1 MIWCAVVFIHVCV
14 CVNSCH
20 FFSPHRI
27 WLFGTTGTKMVLLIY
42 LFSVHIGSFFPLLHL
57 HIFFFYFHSIV
68 NVFASLLLSY
78 WRNKIEKKPQCVCQ
92 WWSQRICYFDCRYFS
107 ILIPNAKAFVIC
119 FDLCLMLFFMYA
131 LRINNG

>member
-57 HIFFFYFHSIV
+57 HIFFFFIFILSST
-68 NVFASLLLSY
+68 FLLVCFCHTGEIKL
-78 WRNKIEKKPQCVCQ
+78 KKTAMCVPMM
-92 WWSQRICYFDCRYFS
+92 IT
-107 ILIPNAKAFVIC
+107 AH
-119 FDLCLMLFFMYA
+119 MLFWLSLFQY
-131 LRINNG
+131 INSQCKSFCYLFWSMFDVILYVCA